1 MADLKHILVLS
12 RAAEDCRKAVHYGV
26 SLAKKYGAELFVLY
40 VIHDPFSVEG
50 WSLPIP
56 YLRALKEEQQK
67 MREDIKK
74 ELDKIIAAE
83 KTRGM
88 NIKEFIRE
96 GAPADEVSN
105 VVKEEKIDL
114 MIMPAHEEGRLEHLL
129 FSRDNEK
136 IIREMPCSIFLVK
149 HELF

>member
-1 MADLKHILVLS
+1 MDDIQHILVLS

-26 SLAKKYGAELFVLY
+26 SLAKKYGAELFVLH
-40 VIHDPFSVEG
+40 VIHDPFSMEG

-96 GAPADEVSN
+96 GAPVDEVFKI
-105 VVKEEKIDL
+105 VETEKIDL
-114 MIMPAHEEGRLEHLL
+114 MIMPAHEEERLEHLL
-129 FSRDNEK
+129 FSRDNET
-136 IIREMPCSIFLVK
+136 IIRKMPCSIFLVK